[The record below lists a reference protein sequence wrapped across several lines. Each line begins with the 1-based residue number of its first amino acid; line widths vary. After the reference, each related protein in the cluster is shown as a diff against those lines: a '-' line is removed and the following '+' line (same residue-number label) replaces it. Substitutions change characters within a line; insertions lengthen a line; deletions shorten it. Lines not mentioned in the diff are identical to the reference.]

1 LLQKLSAANGSH
13 QHYQQWKDGFTVH
26 HYAGIVNYSVS
37 GFCDRNRDVLF
48 PDLIE
53 LMQSS
58 NKYAIFCFGYNYN
71 LYIFYEIYDIC
82 ISEI

>member
-58 NKYAIFCFGYNYN
+58 SKYVTFIPIKK
-71 LYIFYEIYDIC
+71 LQ
-82 ISEI
+82 